1 MSNSSF
7 AEVVLLLPICLFT
20 SGVEVVEVDVV
31 DRMASLIVEKISEA
45 VVVDVGVL
53 RLVLLG
59 VVPDVVGVVVL
70 DSA

>member
-45 VVVDVGVL
+45 VVDVGVL

-59 VVPDVVGVVVL
+59 VVPDVVVL

>member
-45 VVVDVGVL
+45 VVDVGVL

-59 VVPDVVGVVVL
+59 VVPDVVVVVVL